1 MRILVVDDHTLFR
14 EALIPLLKQMADEVS
29 VIEAATDA
37 EAVAATRLYD
47 DLSLIVLDLGLSG
60 KPGVA
65 GLRSLRESVPDV
77 PVVILSG
84 ETDPKIVRE
93 TIDAGARGF
102 IPKSIGIH
110 GLQNALGSVL
120 KGEIYLPLGLLAEES
135 GDVPASPESVPN
147 SLSGLSQRQLDVL
160 QLLAQGLPNKS
171 IARQLKVSEGTVKL
185 HVSAILRS
193 LGARNRT
200 EAVRE
205 AVRRGLPGIQEAI
218 GRDSA

>member
-14 EALIPLLKQMADEVS
+14 EALIPLLKGLADGVS
-29 VIEAATDA
+29 VIEASTDA
-37 EAVAATRLYD
+37 EAVAATRFYD
-47 DLSLIVLDLGLSG
+47 DLQLIVLDLGLTG
-60 KPGVA
+60 KPGVE
-65 GLRSLRESVPDV
+65 GLHALRESVPGV

-84 ETDPKIVRE
+84 ETDPRIIRE

-102 IPKSIGIH
+102 IPKSIGIQ
-110 GLQNALGSVL
+110 GLHNALNSVL
-120 KGEIYLPLGLLAEES
+120 KGEIYLPLALLTEES
-135 GDVPASPESVPN
+135 GAAVASPESA
-147 SLSGLSQRQLDVL
+147 SLPATGLSQRQLSVL
-160 QLLAQGLPNKS
+160 QLLAQGLANKS
-171 IARQLKVSEGTVKL
+171 IARQLGVSEGTVKL

>member
-14 EALIPLLKQMADEVS
+14 EALIPLLEQMADAVC

-37 EAVAATRLYD
+37 EALAATRLYD

-77 PVVILSG
+77 PVVVLSG
-84 ETDPKIVRE
+84 ETDPKIIRD

-110 GLQNALGSVL
+110 GLHNALGSVL

-135 GDVPASPESVPN
+135 GEVAASPESASN

-160 QLLAQGLPNKS
+160 QLLARGLPNKS
-171 IARQLKVSEGTVKL
+171 IARQLGVSEGTVKL

-205 AVRRGLPGIQEAI
+205 AVRRGLPGIQDAI
-218 GRDSA
+218 DLDSA